1 MQLKNHL
8 LFKAVLLI
16 CFLFSVTVSIKAQAP
31 RTISFQGQLTNPD
44 GSKLADGTVNLQF
57 MLYESETGGTSIW
70 SETQSV
76 NIKNS
81 LFTAILGKVAPL
93 TAAFDK
99 PYWVGLKVNGGSE
112 LTPRLALTS
121 SPYSLGGGATTINLS
136 SGQNFQ
142 IKDSSGNVT
151 HLLSSNGNL
160 LVTGKGTFNKG
171 LSVVK
176 STTSTIKTNKLKSG
190 VNAPTDIL
198 FDVDVDNN
206 RLDLNAPAFFPPNT
220 PPFSSSNGLSPL
232 LIDPQTGRI
241 GVSNTP
247 VGTFDPPFNVRGPGG
262 SDVIIVDVTPS
273 NDPPVGFPGGAQIGD
288 GNVPDPLDINLP
300 NNRTA
305 VWGGPAGGDDILSI
319 NDPSGN
325 SSFRIRR
332 GGHVHIRGNIFIGGT
347 INKSQDN
354 FMIDHPLDPLN
365 KYLLHSVIES
375 PDMMNV
381 YNGNVVLNDNGEATI
396 ELPDWFEAL
405 NKDFRYQLTP
415 IGAPALLYVSEEI
428 DDNEFTIAGGKAGMK
443 VSWQVTG
450 IRHDPYA
457 NKYRTKVEV
466 EKPIAERGKYLVPDV
481 YKKSVA
487 DNK

>member
-121 SPYSLGGGATTINLS
+121 SPYSLGGGATTINLR

-151 HLLSSNGNL
+151 HLLSANGDL
-160 LVTGKGTFNKG
+160 LVTGKGTFRKG
-171 LSVVK
+171 LIVGNP
-176 STTSTIKTNKLKSG
+176 TTSTIKTNKVKFGINVPVTFDSDIEGGLRTDRLLL
-190 VNAPTDIL
+190 NPPTGSPGDL
-198 FDVDVDNN
+198 SMAQDLAFD
-206 RLDLNAPAFFPPNT
+206 PNT
-220 PPFSSSNGLSPL
+220 GEVLPSGSPFGTFAPPFVV
-232 LIDPQTGRI
+232 T
-241 GVSNTP
+241 
-247 VGTFDPPFNVRGPGG
+247 GPGG
-262 SDVIIVDVTPS
+262 NNVIIVDVTPS
-273 NDPPVGFPGGAQIGD
+273 NDPPVGFPDGAQIGD
-288 GNVPDPLDINLP
+288 GNVSNPLDIHLP